1 MTCPDVPELF
11 RLWSDG
17 VTMDEIAEHFGV
29 SRTAIRSWR
38 QRHKLPPRRSRFARV
53 EIDPTPD
60 EIEQRKLEVR
70 ERHLAAM
77 RALR

>member
-1 MTCPDVPELF
+1 
-11 RLWSDG
+11 
-17 VTMDEIAEHFGV
+17 
-29 SRTAIRSWR
+29 
-38 QRHKLPPRRSRFARV
+38 V